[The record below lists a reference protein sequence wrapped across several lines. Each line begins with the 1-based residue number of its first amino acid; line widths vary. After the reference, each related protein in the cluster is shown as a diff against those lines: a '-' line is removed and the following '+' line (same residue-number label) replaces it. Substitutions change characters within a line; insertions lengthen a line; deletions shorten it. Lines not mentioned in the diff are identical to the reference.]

1 LRAGSR
7 LRAISAATFGRLAA
21 FLTLPFQ
28 ALRAEGE
35 ADLSG
40 LQMTTAFCVAI
51 TPALFEPAEPSPAPQ
66 EGRIPMA
73 KITGNEISPGTLID
87 FDGGLWIAVKTQKV
101 KPGKG
106 GAYNQVE
113 LKNVTQ
119 GTKLNQRFRSDET
132 VEEVYLEKKDF
143 QFLYASG
150 DMLTFMDM
158 ETYDQIELAT
168 DFVGDQAQF
177 LQDGMKT
184 LVQMHDGKPIGIK
197 LPVQVT
203 LAVIEADPV
212 LKGGTAAP
220 SYKSAVLENGMKIQ
234 VPPFIGVGEK
244 LIVATEDGS
253 YVRRAES

>member
-1 LRAGSR
+1 
-7 LRAISAATFGRLAA
+7 
-21 FLTLPFQ
+21 
-28 ALRAEGE
+28 
-35 ADLSG
+35 
-40 LQMTTAFCVAI
+40 
-51 TPALFEPAEPSPAPQ
+51 
-66 EGRIPMA
+66 MA

-87 FDGGLWIAVKTQKV
+87 FNGGLWIAVKTQKV

-119 GTKLNQRFRSDET
+119 GTKLNQRFRSDES
-132 VEEVYLEKKDF
+132 VDEVYLEKKDF
-143 QFLYASG
+143 QFLYAAG

-158 ETYDQIELAT
+158 ESYEQIELSA
-168 DFVGDQAQF
+168 DFVGDQARF

-184 LVQMHDGKPIGIK
+184 LVQLYEGRPLGIK

-203 LAVIEADPV
+203 LAVSEADPV

-234 VPPFIGVGEK
+234 VPPFIEAGER
-244 LIVATEDGS
+244 IVVATEDGS